1 VGLQNAQPRC
11 SGVLRV
17 VFTLKIAFFFF
28 WLHNDLMWEIT
39 FYVEL
44 AYFAKHFRKKEV
56 SG

>member
-1 VGLQNAQPRC
+1 
-11 SGVLRV
+11 VLFLHSR
-17 VFTLKIAFFFF
+17 LLFF